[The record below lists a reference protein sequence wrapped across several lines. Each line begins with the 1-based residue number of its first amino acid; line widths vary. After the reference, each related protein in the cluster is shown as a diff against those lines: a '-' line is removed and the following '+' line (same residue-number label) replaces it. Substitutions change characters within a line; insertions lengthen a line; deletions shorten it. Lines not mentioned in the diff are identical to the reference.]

1 MMSMKFI
8 SSFLSFTLL
17 MMAISTLAQTSND
30 TAGSPV
36 LDTTGQ
42 PLQRGVEYYIKP
54 AITENGGRLTLIDR
68 RNGTCPFYVGQ
79 ENLSGPDG
87 FPVTFAP
94 FAEGETVVKE
104 GRDIKITFAVST
116 ICVQSTAWKRSNE
129 TGQETERR
137 LIVIG
142 EDENERYPT
151 GNYFKIVR
159 EGNGLYSLF
168 WCPYEACPICK
179 FDCRATWVGVLVEN
193 GKRLLALDGS
203 ALPVEFERHIID

>member
-54 AITENGGRLTLIDR
+54 AVTENGGHFTLIDR

-94 FAEGETVVKE
+94 FAEVN
-104 GRDIKITFAVST
+104 
-116 ICVQSTAWKRSNE
+116 CVEAKQE

-151 GNYFKIVR
+151 GNHFKIVR

-179 FDCRATWVGVLVEN
+179 FDCTETWVGVLVEN

-203 ALPVEFERHIID
+203 ALPVEFERHNID

>member
-54 AITENGGRLTLIDR
+54 AITENGGRFTLIDR

-94 FAEGETVVKE
+94 FAEGET
-104 GRDIKITFAVST
+104 
-116 ICVQSTAWKRSNE
+116 STAWKRSNE

-203 ALPVEFERHIID
+203 ALHVEFERHIID